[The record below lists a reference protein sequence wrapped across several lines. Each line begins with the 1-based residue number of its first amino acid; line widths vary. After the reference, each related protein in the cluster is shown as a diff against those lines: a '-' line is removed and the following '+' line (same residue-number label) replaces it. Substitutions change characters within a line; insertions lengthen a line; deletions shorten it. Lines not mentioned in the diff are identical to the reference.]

1 MSEMNLKNQKG
12 MTFLSWL
19 IVLALIGF
27 FALLTIKIVPIYL
40 ENYTVKSIL
49 ESLNDE
55 PLITQ
60 KTARE
65 VKSMVIRRID
75 INGIY
80 DLKSDNVTVK
90 KSPGIMDVKIEYT
103 VQKNMAG
110 NLDIVV
116 KFADQIRLVAN

>member
-1 MSEMNLKNQKG
+1 MNLKNQKG